1 MPYVFIR
8 DYDLELLE
16 LNRDMHHVYVESHG
30 NVGGERKTIFLR
42 QHERG
47 LPLTLRNNFSDLG
60 ALSSES
66 EKRDITTVE
75 AEIGKISRL
84 ANSGANV
91 CVPLTRWTN
100 AFSPLERLSPRLAGY
115 LLKRLASVGMRL

>member
-16 LNRDMHHVYVESHG
+16 LNKDMYHMYVESHVG
-30 NVGGERKTIFLR
+30 AGGERKTVFLR

-60 ALSSES
+60 TLSSES

-75 AEIGKISRL
+75 VEIQKISRL
-84 ANSGANV
+84 AQSGANV
-91 CVPLTRWTN
+91 CVPLTRLTN
-100 AFSPLERLSPRLAGY
+100 EFSPMERLSPKLAGD

>member
-1 MPYVFIR
+1 MAYVFIR

-16 LNRDMHHVYVESHG
+16 LNKDMYHVYVESHMSA
-30 NVGGERKTIFLR
+30 GGERKTVFLR

-60 ALSSES
+60 ALSSET

-84 ANSGANV
+84 ANSGVNV
-91 CVPLTRWTN
+91 CVPLTRLTN
-100 AFSPLERLSPRLAGY
+100 EFSPLERLSPRLAGY

>member
-1 MPYVFIR
+1 MAYVFIR

-16 LNRDMHHVYVESHG
+16 LNNDMYHVYVESHVG
-30 NVGGERKTIFLR
+30 AGGERKTVFLR
-42 QHERG
+42 QHARG

-60 ALSSES
+60 ALSSET

-84 ANSGANV
+84 ANTGANV
-91 CVPLTRWTN
+91 CVPLTRLTN
-100 AFSPLERLSPRLAGY
+100 EFSPLERLSPKLAGY

>member
-1 MPYVFIR
+1 MAYVFIR

-16 LNRDMHHVYVESHG
+16 LNKDMYHVYVESHMSA
-30 NVGGERKTIFLR
+30 GGERKTIFLR

-60 ALSSES
+60 ALSSET

-84 ANSGANV
+84 ANSGVNV
-91 CVPLTRWTN
+91 CVPLTRLTN
-100 AFSPLERLSPRLAGY
+100 EFSPLERLSPKLAGY

>member
-16 LNRDMHHVYVESHG
+16 LNKDMYHMYVESHVG
-30 NVGGERKTIFLR
+30 AGGERKTVFLR

-60 ALSSES
+60 ALSSET

-75 AEIGKISRL
+75 VEIQKISRL
-84 ANSGANV
+84 AQSGANV
-91 CVPLTRWTN
+91 CVPLTRLTN
-100 AFSPLERLSPRLAGY
+100 EFSPMERLSPKLAGY

>member
-16 LNRDMHHVYVESHG
+16 LNKDMYHMYVESHVG
-30 NVGGERKTIFLR
+30 AGGERKTVFLR

-60 ALSSES
+60 TLSSES

-75 AEIGKISRL
+75 VEIQKIRRL
-84 ANSGANV
+84 VQSGANV
-91 CVPLTRWTN
+91 CVPLTRLTN
-100 AFSPLERLSPRLAGY
+100 EFSPMERLSPKLAGY

>member
-1 MPYVFIR
+1 VAYVFIR

-16 LNRDMHHVYVESHG
+16 LNNDMYHVYIESHVG
-30 NVGGERKTIFLR
+30 AGGERKTVFLR

-60 ALSSES
+60 ALSSET

-84 ANSGANV
+84 ANSGVNV
-91 CVPLTRWTN
+91 CVPLTRLTN
-100 AFSPLERLSPRLAGY
+100 EFSPLERLSPRLAGY

>member
-16 LNRDMHHVYVESHG
+16 LNKDMYHMYVESHVG
-30 NVGGERKTIFLR
+30 AGGERKTVFLR

-60 ALSSES
+60 TLSSES

-91 CVPLTRWTN
+91 CVPLTRLTN
-100 AFSPLERLSPRLAGY
+100 EFSPMERLSPKLAGY

>member
-1 MPYVFIR
+1 MAYVFIR

-16 LNRDMHHVYVESHG
+16 LNKDMHHVYVESHIG
-30 NVGGERKTIFLR
+30 AGGERKTVFLR

-60 ALSSES
+60 ALSSDT

-84 ANSGANV
+84 ASSGANV
-91 CVPLTRWTN
+91 CVPLTRLTDE
-100 AFSPLERLSPRLAGY
+100 FSPLERLSPRLAGY

>member
-16 LNRDMHHVYVESHG
+16 LNKDMYHMYVESHVG
-30 NVGGERKTIFLR
+30 AGGERKTVFLR

-60 ALSSES
+60 TLSSES

-75 AEIGKISRL
+75 VEIQKISRL
-84 ANSGANV
+84 AQSGANV
-91 CVPLTRWTN
+91 CVPLTRLTN
-100 AFSPLERLSPRLAGY
+100 EFSPMERLSPKLAGY
-115 LLKRLASVGMRL
+115 LLKRLASVAMRL

>member
-16 LNRDMHHVYVESHG
+16 LNKDMYHMYVESHVG
-30 NVGGERKTIFLR
+30 AGGERKTVFLR

-60 ALSSES
+60 TLSSES

-75 AEIGKISRL
+75 VEIQKISRL
-84 ANSGANV
+84 AQSGANV
-91 CVPLTRWTN
+91 CVPLTRLTN
-100 AFSPLERLSPRLAGY
+100 EFSPMERLSPRLAGY

>member
-16 LNRDMHHVYVESHG
+16 LNKDMHHVYVESHVG
-30 NVGGERKTIFLR
+30 VGGERKTVSLR

-60 ALSSES
+60 ALSPET

-84 ANSGANV
+84 AQSGANV
-91 CVPLTRWTN
+91 CVPLTRLTN
-100 AFSPLERLSPRLAGY
+100 EFSPLERLSPRLAGY

>member
-1 MPYVFIR
+1 M
-8 DYDLELLE
+8 
-16 LNRDMHHVYVESHG
+16 YVESHVG
-30 NVGGERKTIFLR
+30 AGGERKTVFLR

-60 ALSSES
+60 TLSSES

-75 AEIGKISRL
+75 VEIQKISRL
-84 ANSGANV
+84 VQSGANV
-91 CVPLTRWTN
+91 CVPLTRLTN
-100 AFSPLERLSPRLAGY
+100 EFSPMERLSPKLAGY

>member
-16 LNRDMHHVYVESHG
+16 LNKDMYHMYVESHVG
-30 NVGGERKTIFLR
+30 AGGERKTVFLR
-42 QHERG
+42 QHGRG

-60 ALSSES
+60 TLSSES

-75 AEIGKISRL
+75 VEIQKISRL
-84 ANSGANV
+84 AQSGANV
-91 CVPLTRWTN
+91 CVPLTRLTN
-100 AFSPLERLSPRLAGY
+100 EFSPMERLSPKLAGY

>member
-16 LNRDMHHVYVESHG
+16 LNKYMNHMYVESHVG
-30 NVGGERKTIFLR
+30 AGGERKTVFLR

-60 ALSSES
+60 TLSSES

-75 AEIGKISRL
+75 VEIQKISRL
-84 ANSGANV
+84 VQSGANV
-91 CVPLTRWTN
+91 CVPLTRLTN
-100 AFSPLERLSPRLAGY
+100 EFSPMERLSPKLAGY

>member
-16 LNRDMHHVYVESHG
+16 LNKDMYHMYVESHVG
-30 NVGGERKTIFLR
+30 AGGERKTGFMR
-42 QHERG
+42 QPERG

-60 ALSSES
+60 TLSSES
-66 EKRDITTVE
+66 EKRDITIVE

-91 CVPLTRWTN
+91 CVPLTRLTN
-100 AFSPLERLSPRLAGY
+100 EFSPMERLSPKLAGY

>member
-8 DYDLELLE
+8 DYDRELLE
-16 LNRDMHHVYVESHG
+16 LNKDMYHMYVESHVG
-30 NVGGERKTIFLR
+30 AGGERKTVFLR

-60 ALSSES
+60 TLSSES

-75 AEIGKISRL
+75 VEIQKISRL
-84 ANSGANV
+84 AQSGANV
-91 CVPLTRWTN
+91 CVPLTRLTN
-100 AFSPLERLSPRLAGY
+100 EFSPLERLSPRLAGY

>member
-1 MPYVFIR
+1 VPYVFIR

-16 LNRDMHHVYVESHG
+16 LNKDMYHMYVESHVG
-30 NVGGERKTIFLR
+30 AGGERKTVFLR

-60 ALSSES
+60 MLSSES

-75 AEIGKISRL
+75 VEIQKISRL
-84 ANSGANV
+84 AQSGANV
-91 CVPLTRWTN
+91 CVPLTRLTN
-100 AFSPLERLSPRLAGY
+100 EFSPMERLSPKLAGY

>member
-16 LNRDMHHVYVESHG
+16 LNKDMYHVYVESHVG
-30 NVGGERKTIFLR
+30 AGGERKTVFLR
-42 QHERG
+42 QHSRG

-60 ALSSES
+60 ALSSET

-84 ANSGANV
+84 ANTGANV
-91 CVPLTRWTN
+91 CVPLTRLTN
-100 AFSPLERLSPRLAGY
+100 EFSPLERLSPKLAGY

>member
-16 LNRDMHHVYVESHG
+16 LNKDMYHMYVESHDG
-30 NVGGERKTIFLR
+30 AGGERKTVFLR

-60 ALSSES
+60 TLSSES
-66 EKRDITTVE
+66 EKRDITTDEVE
-75 AEIGKISRL
+75 IQKISRL
-84 ANSGANV
+84 AQSGANV
-91 CVPLTRWTN
+91 CVPLTRLTN
-100 AFSPLERLSPRLAGY
+100 EFSPMERLSPKLAGY

>member
-16 LNRDMHHVYVESHG
+16 LNKDMYHMYVESHVG
-30 NVGGERKTIFLR
+30 AGGERKTVFLR

-60 ALSSES
+60 TLSSES

-75 AEIGKISRL
+75 VEIQKISRL
-84 ANSGANV
+84 VQSGANV
-91 CVPLTRWTN
+91 CVPLTRLTN
-100 AFSPLERLSPRLAGY
+100 EFSPLERLSPRLAGY

>member
-1 MPYVFIR
+1 MPYVFMR

-16 LNRDMHHVYVESHG
+16 LNKDMHHVYIESHG
-30 NVGGERKTIFLR
+30 GVGGERKTVFLR

-91 CVPLTRWTN
+91 CVPLTRLTN
-100 AFSPLERLSPRLAGY
+100 EFSPLERLSPRLAGY

>member
-1 MPYVFIR
+1 MPYVFIL

-16 LNRDMHHVYVESHG
+16 LNKDMYHMYVESHVG
-30 NVGGERKTIFLR
+30 AGGERKTVFLR

-60 ALSSES
+60 TLSSES

-75 AEIGKISRL
+75 VEIQKISRL
-84 ANSGANV
+84 AQSGANV
-91 CVPLTRWTN
+91 CVPLTRLTN
-100 AFSPLERLSPRLAGY
+100 EFSPMERLSPKLAGY

>member
-16 LNRDMHHVYVESHG
+16 LNKDMYHMYVASHVG
-30 NVGGERKTIFLR
+30 AGGERKTVFLR

-60 ALSSES
+60 TLSSES

-75 AEIGKISRL
+75 VEIQKISRL
-84 ANSGANV
+84 VQSGANV
-91 CVPLTRWTN
+91 CVPLTRLTN
-100 AFSPLERLSPRLAGY
+100 EVSPMERLSPKLAGY

>member
-1 MPYVFIR
+1 MAYVFIR

-16 LNRDMHHVYVESHG
+16 LNKDMYHVYVESHVG
-30 NVGGERKTIFLR
+30 AGGERKTVFLR

-60 ALSSES
+60 ALSSET

-84 ANSGANV
+84 ANSGVNV
-91 CVPLTRWTN
+91 CVPLTRLTN
-100 AFSPLERLSPRLAGY
+100 EFSPLERLSPKLAGY

>member
-1 MPYVFIR
+1 MPYVFMR

-30 NVGGERKTIFLR
+30 NVGGERKTILLR

-75 AEIGKISRL
+75 VEIGKISRL

-91 CVPLTRWTN
+91 CVPLTRLTN
-100 AFSPLERLSPRLAGY
+100 EFSPLERLSPRLAGY

>member
-16 LNRDMHHVYVESHG
+16 LNNDMYHVYVESHVG
-30 NVGGERKTIFLR
+30 AGGERKTVFLR
-42 QHERG
+42 QHSRG

-60 ALSSES
+60 ALSSET

-84 ANSGANV
+84 ANTGANV
-91 CVPLTRWTN
+91 CVPLTRLTN
-100 AFSPLERLSPRLAGY
+100 EFSPLERLSPKLAGY

>member
-1 MPYVFIR
+1 MAYVFIR

-16 LNRDMHHVYVESHG
+16 LNNDMYHVYIESHVG
-30 NVGGERKTIFLR
+30 AGGERKTVFLR

-60 ALSSES
+60 ALSSET

-84 ANSGANV
+84 ANSGVNV
-91 CVPLTRWTN
+91 CVPLTRLTN
-100 AFSPLERLSPRLAGY
+100 EFSPLERLSPRLAGY